1 MKDTVDN
8 LADGLQLAVAEYG
21 DSFAET
27 KAAAMLGTGIVAQ
40 MQHSSA
46 G

>member
-21 DSFAET
+21 DSFAEK
-27 KAAAMLGTGIVAQ
+27 KAAALLGTGIVAQ